1 MVELLIVAVTIY
13 FILKVYISVMQI
25 GYISEQKNLKAVLMP
40 KDKYKKSALYAI
52 TSQRLSILDSIIE
65 YIMFIFWIKFGLVWL
80 DTLIADDIVGIL
92 KAVYFVLSF
101 LLFNYIITLPLSI
114 YKTFVVDKKYGFS
127 NITPTLFLLDELKG
141 LALTIIIG
149 GGVVAGVAY
158 IISSS
163 TLWWLYSFVFILV
176 IIVAINAL
184 YPTIMSIMYNKFEP
198 LKDKI
203 LNDKIIS
210 LLQSVN
216 FKSSGVFQV
225 DASKRDSRLN
235 AYFGGLGKTK
245 RVVLFDTLIEKLS
258 HDELIAVLGHELGHF
273 KNRDILKNIVMM
285 AGILFVIFAIVGNIP
300 QSFFNSLSLFKESS
314 TIITIFLLISS
325 FISFFMMPLLSFVS
339 RQNEYAADRFGAD
352 VGGASNL
359 VSALLKL
366 VEENLSFPKS
376 HTLFILF
383 YYSHPPLIKRLQ
395 ALGYDIDTEGV
406 VED

>member
-376 HTLFILF
+376 HSLFILF